1 MPLISPKALVNLLKA
16 LTCTHNEEEN
26 ADGKKV
32 FKENKGIFRLIRKV
46 SFNPM
51 NAFRIIDLFFVI
63 LPLEKTHEKIKKT
76 FQEKDEF
83 LGVLKNKIL
92 AQIEIFLKKN
102 YLLPFFLKEDNV
114 TSQGNLAFSNF
125 YVIFLKNFK
134 KTNK

>member
-32 FKENKGIFRLIRKV
+32 FKENKGIFRLIRKLCL
-46 SFNPM
+46 NPM
-51 NAFRIIDLFFVI
+51 NACRIIDLFFVI

-92 AQIEIFLKKN
+92 AQLEIFLKKK
-102 YLLPFFLKEDNV
+102 YLLPLLLKEDNV
-114 TSQGNLAFSNF
+114 TSQGNLAFADFNVSSLLN
-125 YVIFLKNFK
+125 N
-134 KTNK
+134 NK